1 MPVGVFMGT
10 DVQVL
15 DAAGKAETVSV
26 EVKNQSAG
34 LNRYSPLFSQQHSY
48 ENVYGFEPDAKA
60 ESVSVIT
67 EFCIRIFDVT
77 GSFILLL
84 LTSPLFL
91 LSAVLVKATSRGP
104 VIYKQKRVGKAGSIF
119 TLYKFR
125 TMIDG
130 AEEQTG
136 PIWAQRDDQRVTL
149 VGKFLRRSR
158 LDELPQLINVFRGNM
173 SLVGPRPE
181 RPYFVNRHNALQG
194 VRLSVKPGLT
204 GLAQV
209 RAFYDLKPEH
219 KVKYDSLYIQKR
231 SLQLNFYILLQTIPV
246 IFLKRGW

>member
-1 MPVGVFMGT
+1 MPLGGFMGP

-15 DAAGKAETVSV
+15 DSAEKAGAVSV
-26 EVKNQSAG
+26 RNRSAR
-34 LNRYSPLFSQQHSY
+34 LNRYSPVLSEQFLF
-48 ENVYGFEPDAKA
+48 ENVYGIEPDLKRTSA
-60 ESVSVIT
+60 STLT
-67 EFCIRIFDVT
+67 EFFIRAFDIT
-77 GSFILLL
+77 GSVILLL

-91 LSAVLVKATSRGP
+91 FTAVVVKATSRGP

-136 PIWAQRDDQRVTL
+136 PVWAQRDDQRVTL
-149 VGKFLRRSR
+149 AGRFLRRSR

-181 RPYFVNRHNALQG
+181 RPYFVSRHNALQG

-209 RAFYDLKPEH
+209 RAFYNLKPEH
-219 KVKYDSLYIQKR
+219 KVKYDSLYIQNR
-231 SLQLNFYILLQTIPV
+231 SLLLNIYILFQTIPV
-246 IFLKRGW
+246 IFLKKGW

>member
-1 MPVGVFMGT
+1 MGQE
-10 DVQVL
+10 VRIFK
-15 DAAGKAETVSV
+15 AGGKGGAVSV
-26 EVKNQSAG
+26 EGRHAG
-34 LNRYSPLFSQQHSY
+34 LNRYSPILSEQHLY
-48 ENVYGFEPDAKA
+48 ENVYGFEPVVKRASA
-60 ESVSVIT
+60 SALT
-67 EFCIRIFDVT
+67 EFFIRVFDIT
-77 GSFILLL
+77 GSLFLLL

-91 LSAVLVKATSRGP
+91 FSAALIKATSRGP
-104 VIYKQKRVGKAGSIF
+104 VIYKQKRVGKAGTIF

-130 AEEQTG
+130 AEQKTG
-136 PIWAQRDDQRVTL
+136 PVWAEKDDGRVTPL
-149 VGKFLRRSR
+149 GKILRCTR
-158 LDELPQLINVFRGNM
+158 LDELPQLFNVFRGDM

-181 RPYFVNRHNALQG
+181 RPYFVSKHMALQG

-219 KVKYDSLYIQKR
+219 KLKYDSLYIQNR
-231 SLQLNFYILLQTIPV
+231 SLLLNFYILLQTVPV

>member
-1 MPVGVFMGT
+1 MPLGGIMGP

-15 DAAGKAETVSV
+15 DSAEKAGAVSV
-26 EVKNQSAG
+26 RNRSAR
-34 LNRYSPLFSQQHSY
+34 LNRYSPVLSEQFLF
-48 ENVYGFEPDAKA
+48 ENVYGIEPDLKRTSA
-60 ESVSVIT
+60 STLT
-67 EFCIRIFDVT
+67 EFFIRAFDIT
-77 GSFILLL
+77 GSVILLL

-91 LSAVLVKATSRGP
+91 FTAVVVKATSRGP

-136 PIWAQRDDQRVTL
+136 PVWAQRDDQRVTL
-149 VGKFLRRSR
+149 AGRFLRRSR

-181 RPYFVNRHNALQG
+181 RPYFVSRHNALQG

-209 RAFYDLKPEH
+209 RAFYNLKPEH
-219 KVKYDSLYIQKR
+219 KVKYDSLYIQNR
-231 SLQLNFYILLQTIPV
+231 SLLLNIYILFQTIPV
-246 IFLKRGW
+246 IFLKKGW

>member
-1 MPVGVFMGT
+1 MGP

-15 DAAGKAETVSV
+15 DSAEKAGTISV
-26 EVKNQSAG
+26 ESRTAG
-34 LNRYSPLFSQQHSY
+34 VNRYSPVFSEQPLHK
-48 ENVYGFEPDAKA
+48 NVYDFEPAIKGL
-60 ESVSVIT
+60 SVSALT

-91 LSAVLVKATSRGP
+91 LSAILVKATSRGP
-104 VIYKQKRVGKAGSIF
+104 VIYKQKRVGKAGNVF

-136 PIWAQRDDQRVTL
+136 PVWAQRDDQRVTS
-149 VGKFLRRSR
+149 VGRFLRCSR
-158 LDELPQLINVFRGNM
+158 LDELPQLINVFLGNM

-209 RAFYDLKPEH
+209 RAFYNLKPEH
-219 KVKYDSLYIQKR
+219 KVKYDSLYIQNR
-231 SLQLNFYILLQTIPV
+231 SLLLNIYILLQTIPV
-246 IFLKRGW
+246 IFLKKGW